1 MTSNTILTPSKLVHF
16 VTSVDVSSPEKAR
29 LNMIKQFNAFLV
41 EDKENIQPQTVI
53 QTGSSKKERS
63 FEVSL
68 NPHYEIERQSLSNIS
83 KKREP
88 FTPIPVKM
96 LR

>member
-41 EDKENIQPQTVI
+41 EDKENI
-53 QTGSSKKERS
+53 
-63 FEVSL
+63 
-68 NPHYEIERQSLSNIS
+68 
-83 KKREP
+83 
-88 FTPIPVKM
+88 
-96 LR
+96 